1 MEGLAFIDDHS
12 VLSDD
17 DWFALGH
24 DHRVEIAS

>member
-17 DWFALGH
+17 YWFALGN
-24 DHRVEIAS
+24 DHRVVVLG